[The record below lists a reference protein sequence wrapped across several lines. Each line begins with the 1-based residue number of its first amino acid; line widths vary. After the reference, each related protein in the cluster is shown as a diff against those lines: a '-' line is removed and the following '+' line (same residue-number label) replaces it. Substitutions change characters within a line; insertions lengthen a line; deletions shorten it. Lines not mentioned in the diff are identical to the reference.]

1 MRVNLL
7 VGGPVGLVPQEVV
20 RVRQAETW
28 IAVDHGASLLLKWG
42 ITPAVAIGD
51 FDSTSQAEF
60 ARLRQHLAE
69 IETFPPAKDF
79 TDTQLGVKL
88 AIDRF
93 QPTQIDIF
101 GATGGRL
108 DHLLANLYLPLQDD
122 FRDYLDRLRLLDRG
136 NTVSYYQPGSYTIT
150 KEADKDY
157 LAFVNLTPVTG
168 LNLVDEQYPLAD
180 WSSSIPFSWSS
191 NRFTAAENHF
201 NFASGVVAV
210 IQAADQ
216 PQL

>member
-108 DHLLANLYLPLQDD
+108 DHPPAYPFSAAWLTCTCLSRMIFGTISTGSGSWTGATQSATTSRVPI
-122 FRDYLDRLRLLDRG
+122 RLLRKPIR
-136 NTVSYYQPGSYTIT
+136 TTW
-150 KEADKDY
+150 
-157 LAFVNLTPVTG
+157 
-168 LNLVDEQYPLAD
+168 PLSTSRRSRA
-180 WSSSIPFSWSS
+180 
-191 NRFTAAENHF
+191 
-201 NFASGVVAV
+201 
-210 IQAADQ
+210 
-216 PQL
+216 